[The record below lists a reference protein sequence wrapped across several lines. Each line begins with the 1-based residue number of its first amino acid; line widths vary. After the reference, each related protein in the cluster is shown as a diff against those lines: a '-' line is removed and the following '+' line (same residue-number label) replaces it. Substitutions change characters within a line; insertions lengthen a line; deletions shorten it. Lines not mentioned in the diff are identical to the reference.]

1 MITKL
6 VRAVSA
12 ALRPVPSASTVA
24 QRIDEARS
32 QPDYLMTIELFRLRG
47 LG

>member
-1 MITKL
+1 MISKM

-12 ALRPVPSASTVA
+12 ALRPVRSATDVA
-24 QRIDEARS
+24 QRLDAARS
-32 QPDYLMTIELFRLRG
+32 RPDYLMTIELFRLRG

>member
-6 VRAVSA
+6 VRVVSA
-12 ALRPVPSASTVA
+12 ALRPAPSATTVA
-24 QRIDEARS
+24 QRIDAARS

>member
-6 VRAVSA
+6 MRTVVA
-12 ALRPVPSASTVA
+12 AMRPVPSATTIA
-24 QRIDEARS
+24 QRLDEARS

>member
-6 VRAVSA
+6 MRAVVTA
-12 ALRPVPSASTVA
+12 MRPVPSATTVA

-32 QPDYLMTIELFRLRG
+32 QPGYLMTIELFRLRG